1 MTERS
6 MEGPG
11 EGKAHPSL
19 YLTMSGIPLL
29 TKVTTGAKPAGAFH
43 KKGVS
48 DEKASQGF

>member
-1 MTERS
+1 

-19 YLTMSGIPLL
+19 LPPMSGIHPLVQSL
-29 TKVTTGAKPAGAFH
+29 TTGAKPAGAFH